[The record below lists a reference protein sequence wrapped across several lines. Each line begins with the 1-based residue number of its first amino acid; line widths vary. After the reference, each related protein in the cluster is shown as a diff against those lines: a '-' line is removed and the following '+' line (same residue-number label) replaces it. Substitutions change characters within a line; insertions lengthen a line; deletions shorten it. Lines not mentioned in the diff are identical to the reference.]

1 MGVFLKRIGMAA
13 LVTALVSVPA
23 LAQQNQQPQ
32 QKPAPSKPAPSQ
44 PAKPAP
50 APAPAP
56 QAQGPAAQQVD
67 LVQLN
72 GDWTKYCGEDPS
84 IKKEVCT
91 VVHNFGV
98 QDGNSPVLSFA
109 VMEMKGEDQRL
120 FRFFLPPSFL
130 LRPGLRFAVDDG
142 AGGVGEGAFE
152 VCLPNGCIAEA
163 RVTKPIVDQLKK
175 GKFLRISVKN
185 TQNLEVIFSAPL
197 QGFGKIYDGPPI
209 DPKVLEAQ
217 QKQLQE
223 EMARRAEEE
232 RKREQGA
239 GAAAP
244 K

>member
-1 MGVFLKRIGMAA
+1 MGVSLKRLGMAA
-13 LVTALVSVPA
+13 LVTVLVSAPA

-32 QKPAPSKPAPSQ
+32 PQKPPPSKPAPSQ

-50 APAPAP
+50 APAP
-56 QAQGPAAQQVD
+56 QAQAPAAQQVD

-130 LRPGLRFAVDDG
+130 LRPGIRFAVDDG
-142 AGGVGEGAFE
+142 AGGVSEGAFE

-163 RVTKPIVDQLKK
+163 RVARTTIDQLKK
-175 GKFLRISVKN
+175 GKMLRISVKN

-197 QGFGKIYDGPPI
+197 QGFGKVYDGPPI

-223 EMARRAEEE
+223 EMQRRAEEE
-232 RKREQGA
+232 RKREQG

>member
-1 MGVFLKRIGMAA
+1 MGVSLKRIGMAA

-23 LAQQNQQPQ
+23 LAQQAQPQ
-32 QKPAPSKPAPSQ
+32 PQKPPPSKPAPSQ

-50 APAPAP
+50 APAP
-56 QAQGPAAQQVD
+56 QAQAPSAQQVD

-130 LRPGLRFAVDDG
+130 LRPGIRFAVDDG
-142 AGGVGEGAFE
+142 AGGVNEGAFE

-163 RVTKPIVDQLKK
+163 RVAKATIDQLKK
-175 GKFLRISVKN
+175 GKMLRISVKN

-197 QGFGKIYDGPPI
+197 QGFGKVYDGPPI

-223 EMARRAEEE
+223 EMQRRAEEE
-232 RKREQGA
+232 RKREQS

>member
-1 MGVFLKRIGMAA
+1 MGVSLKRIGMAA

-23 LAQQNQQPQ
+23 LAQQAQPQ
-32 QKPAPSKPAPSQ
+32 PQKPPPSKPAPSQ

-50 APAPAP
+50 APAP
-56 QAQGPAAQQVD
+56 QAQAPSAQQVD

-130 LRPGLRFAVDDG
+130 LRPGIRFAVDDG
-142 AGGVGEGAFE
+142 AGGVNEGAFE
-152 VCLPNGCIAEA
+152 VCLPNGCIAES
-163 RVTKPIVDQLKK
+163 RVTKQTIDQLKK
-175 GKFLRISVKN
+175 GKLLRISVKN

-197 QGFGKIYDGPPI
+197 QGFGKVYDGPPI

-223 EMARRAEEE
+223 EMQRRAEEE
-232 RKREQGA
+232 RKREQG

>member
-1 MGVFLKRIGMAA
+1 MAGRACDGVPSR
-13 LVTALVSVPA
+13 VSVERNGNGCFPEAHRHGRACDRSGQRTRARPA
-23 LAQQNQQPQ
+23 KSATAAKACSQQ
-32 QKPAPSKPAPSQ
+32 APS
-44 PAKPAP
+44 
-50 APAPAP
+50 
-56 QAQGPAAQQVD
+56 AQQVD

-130 LRPGLRFAVDDG
+130 LRPGIRFAVDDG
-142 AGGVGEGAFE
+142 AGGVNEGAFE

-163 RVTKPIVDQLKK
+163 RVAKQTIDQLKK
-175 GKFLRISVKN
+175 GKMLRMSVKN

-197 QGFGKIYDGPPI
+197 QGFGKVYDGPPI

-223 EMARRAEEE
+223 EMQRRAEEE
-232 RKREQGA
+232 RKREQS